1 MRLNGEV
8 ESMLDS
14 PCVGW
19 CSVRQFGD
27 TQCKGC
33 GRAEWEIRD
42 WKRLPAIYRRLRV
55 IGLAEEGYTIRHL
68 TGPGWRPQLK
78 NISETTNENQQ

>member
-14 PCVGW
+14 PCVGR

-27 TQCKGC
+27 KHCKGC
-33 GRAEWEIRD
+33 GRAEWEIKD
-42 WKRLPAIYRRLRV
+42 WQRLPAINRRLRV
-55 IGLAEEGYTIRHL
+55 IGLAEEGYNLRHL
-68 TGPGWRPQLK
+68 TTPGWRPKLK
-78 NISETTNENQQ
+78 TITETANE

>member
-27 TQCKGC
+27 KHCKGC
-33 GRAEWEIRD
+33 GRAEWEIKD

-55 IGLAEEGYTIRHL
+55 IG
-68 TGPGWRPQLK
+68 
-78 NISETTNENQQ
+78 